1 MRDAG
6 AVVTRLKT
14 LFYEWVRTVE
24 RTKQFHDDWS
34 DFNSGLPSDLGWKGY
49 DLAQGM

>member
-6 AVVTRLKT
+6 VVITRLKT

-24 RTKQFHDDWS
+24 RAKQFHDDWS
-34 DFNSGLPSDLGWKGY
+34 DFNDDLPSDLGWEGY
-49 DLAQGM
+49 GLAQGM